1 MVLPGITQIREAI
14 DLELLKFTRA
24 RSSELREI
32 DSHLAPVAEALSEF
46 ITDGGKRFRPIFAY
60 LGYLGAGSTPS
71 QSALTACAALEL
83 VHVCALIHDDV
94 MDGSDSRRNKPAL
107 HKQFEELHKMNGYKG
122 DKEKFGVAAA
132 ILLGDLALSW
142 SDQMISESGIAS
154 QDSSRAAPLFH
165 EMRAELMAGQYLD
178 VLEGSIGEFNLER
191 SRKIARFKSGKY
203 SIERPLQFGAA
214 LANDDRELRKV
225 FSDYGLPLGEAFQ
238 LRDDIL
244 GVFGDSAV
252 TGKPSGD
259 DIREGKRTVLMALT
273 SSRLSAADHLKLAQ
287 ALGNSNLDNS
297 QVAQI
302 QQLVKDCGALAECE
316 ELIEDLLQQ
325 ALNSLKHPSLNKDV
339 ADHLRGMAIAATN
352 RKS

>member
-1 MVLPGITQIREAI
+1 
-14 DLELLKFTRA
+14 
-24 RSSELREI
+24 
-32 DSHLAPVAEALSEF
+32 
-46 ITDGGKRFRPIFAY
+46 
-60 LGYLGAGSTPS
+60 
-71 QSALTACAALEL
+71 
-83 VHVCALIHDDV
+83 
-94 MDGSDSRRNKPAL
+94 
-107 HKQFEELHKMNGYKG
+107 
-122 DKEKFGVAAA
+122 
-132 ILLGDLALSW
+132 
-142 SDQMISESGIAS
+142 MISESGIAS